1 MNLIGKILVGVIF
14 VMSIVLMT
22 LSVVLY
28 STQHKWKD
36 QFQKVNDEKQQ
47 VQTQNTKLQD
57 ESAKLKDEYARIRAD
72 LEADG
77 VKLAA
82 ENTRLAE
89 QNKTLEA
96 EMGEYRTAADNAI
109 KLSTTT
115 QEHMLAQ
122 RDELLASRTQ
132 MAATETKLHTQF
144 EEYVKANHTA
154 RELAMA
160 LASLQSTYN
169 VLNKDLGEARFLL
182 TQLGHGD
189 LSPEVYD
196 AKLLDIP
203 PRVEGTITDLRPNGM
218 VEINIGRDD
227 GLLLGHK
234 LHVYRDNEG
243 YQSYLG
249 RIEIINVKPGK
260 AVGKIMPEYR
270 NGTIMQNDNVTAY
283 LHMSQIPVSQA
294 SL

>member
-36 QFQKVNDEKQQ
+36 QYQKVNDEKQQ
-47 VQTQNTKLQD
+47 IQTQNTKLQD
-57 ESAKLKDEYARIRAD
+57 ESARLKDEFARISDELNTNATKLEEENSRLAD
-72 LEADG
+72 DNKRLEAREGEYKTASDNA
-77 VKLAA
+77 VKLSTETQKHMLALRDELGA
-82 ENTRLAE
+82 LRKRLAE
-89 QNKTLEA
+89 
-96 EMGEYRTAADNAI
+96 
-109 KLSTTT
+109 
-115 QEHMLAQ
+115 
-122 RDELLASRTQ
+122 
-132 MAATETKLHTQF
+132 TETKLHTQF

-182 TQLGHGD
+182 TQLGYGD
-189 LSPEVYD
+189 LAPEVYD
-196 AKLLDIP
+196 AQLLDIP

>member
-28 STQHKWKD
+28 TTQHKWKD
-36 QFQKVNDEKQQ
+36 QWQKVNDEKQQ

-72 LEADG
+72 LETDA

-82 ENTRLAE
+82 ENTRLTE

-96 EMGEYRTAADNAI
+96 EMGGYKSTADNAI
-109 KLSTTT
+109 KQSTTT
-115 QEHMLAQ
+115 QEHMLVQ
-122 RDELLASRTQ
+122 RNELLALRAQ

-144 EEYVKANHTA
+144 EAFVKANNMA
-154 RELAMA
+154 RERAIA

-169 VLNKDLGEARFLL
+169 TLNKDLGEARYLL
-182 TQLGHGD
+182 TQLGYGD
-189 LSPEVYD
+189 LAPEVYD
-196 AKLLDIP
+196 AQLLDIP

-234 LHVYRDNEG
+234 LHVYRDNQG

>member
-82 ENTRLAE
+82 ENTRLVE
-89 QNKTLEA
+89 QNKVLEA
-96 EMGEYRTAADNAI
+96 QMGEYRTIADNAI
-109 KLSTTT
+109 KQSTTT
-115 QEHMLAQ
+115 QVHMLAQ
-122 RDELLASRTQ
+122 RDELIASRTR
-132 MAATETKLHTQF
+132 MAESETKLHTQF

-169 VLNKDLGEARFLL
+169 TLNKDLGESRYLL
-182 TQLGHGD
+182 TQLGYGD
-189 LSPEVYD
+189 LAPEVYD
-196 AKLLDIP
+196 AQLLDIP

-234 LHVYRDNEG
+234 LHVYRDNDG

>member
-28 STQHKWKD
+28 STQHRWKD
-36 QFQKVNDEKQQ
+36 QWQKVNEEKQQ

-72 LEADG
+72 LETDA

-82 ENTRLAE
+82 ENTRLVE

-96 EMGEYRTAADNAI
+96 EMGGYRTDADNAT

-115 QEHMLAQ
+115 QEHMLKQ
-122 RDELLASRTQ
+122 RDELLALRAQ
-132 MAATETKLHTQF
+132 MAMTETKLHVEF
-144 EEYVKANHTA
+144 EKFVQANHTA

-182 TQLGHGD
+182 TQLGYGD
-189 LSPEVYD
+189 LAPEVYD
-196 AKLLDIP
+196 AQLLDIP